1 MSRALLLDFGGT
13 LDSDGLHWS
22 TQFARAFAAADL
34 RVERE
39 ELDRA
44 FLAADR
50 ELCAQPDIA
59 ELGLEEHV
67 GRQAGLMLER
77 LGLDAGQRDAVARA
91 FVERSREHLRR
102 SRELLLA
109 RSGTCRFGLV
119 SNFTPNLHRI
129 VEEEGLGELLEVVA
143 CSETEGVSK
152 PDAELFRR
160 ALSRLGARADRAAM
174 VGDSLASDIAPA
186 HDLGLRTCWI
196 RGDRVFVAADEGSAD
211 HVVSSLAGA
220 LQALA
225 GAGFFEGD
233 A

>member
-22 TQFARAFAAADL
+22 TQFARAFEAAGL
-34 RVERE
+34 GVERGA
-39 ELDRA
+39 LDRA

-50 ELCAQPDIA
+50 ELCAEPDVA
-59 ELGLEEHV
+59 ALGLEEHV
-67 GRQAGLMLER
+67 TRQAGLMLER
-77 LGLDAGQRDAVARA
+77 LGLGTGQRDVVARA

-102 SRELLLA
+102 SRDLLLA
-109 RSGTCRFGLV
+109 RSGGCRFGLV

-129 VEEEGLGELLEVVA
+129 VAEEGLGDLLEVVA

-152 PDAELFRR
+152 PDPELFRR
-160 ALSRLGARADRAAM
+160 ALARLGASAARAAM

-186 HDLGLRTCWI
+186 HALGLRTCWI

-211 HVVSSLAGA
+211 HVVSSLDEA
-220 LQALA
+220 LCTLA

-233 A
+233 V